1 MDLKKLNDLISENYV
16 MYQKHKNAEL
26 YIYNYTNACQYA
38 GNWNEITTMCRGLI
52 LDNQGNIVARPFNKF
67 FNIEEHKTIPTLPFE
82 VFEKMDG
89 SLGILYWLN
98 DKPYIATRGSF
109 ESEQALK
116 ATDILYTNYSHIF
129 DKLKK
134 DRTYLFEIIYPKNK
148 IVLDYDF
155 EDIIL
160 LAVIDNQTG
169 LDLPLEDI
177 GFQIVKKYDFNDL
190 TTLKSLNW
198 DNKEGFVVKFS
209 NSFRVKVKFA
219 EYLRLHNILTNT
231 STLTIWE
238 NLKDNKSLDSIIL
251 AVPDEFFD
259 WVKKT
264 VKELNDEYSLIENEC
279 KSNFKMFD
287 TRKECAEYY
296 KTKKY
301 SSILFAMMDG
311 KDYSKIIWKIIR
323 PEFSKPFKN
332 NIFSNVETT

>member
-1 MDLKKLNDLISENYV
+1 MC
-16 MYQKHKNAEL
+16 QKHKNAEL

-52 LDNQGNIVARPFNKF
+52 LDNQGNIVSRPFNKF

-89 SLGILYWLN
+89 SLGILYWLDN
-98 DKPYIATRGSF
+98 KPYISTRGSF

-116 ATDILYTNYSHIF
+116 ATDILYTKYSHIF

-134 DRTYLFEIIYPKNK
+134 DRTYLFEIIYPENK

-238 NLKDNKSLDSIIL
+238 NLKDNKSLDEIIL

-264 VKELNDEYSLIENEC
+264 VKELNDKYSLIENEC
-279 KSNFKMFD
+279 KSNFKMFN

-323 PEFSKPFKN
+323 PEFSKPFKTY
-332 NIFSNVETT
+332 VETTK

>member
-1 MDLKKLNDLISENYV
+1 MDIKKLNDLISENYI
-16 MYQKHKNAEL
+16 MCQKHKNAEL

-52 LDNQGNIVARPFNKF
+52 LDNQGNIVSRPFNKF

-89 SLGILYWLN
+89 SLGILYWLDN
-98 DKPYIATRGSF
+98 KPYISTRGSF

-116 ATDILYTNYSHIF
+116 ATDILYTKYSHIF

-134 DRTYLFEIIYPKNK
+134 DRTYLFEIIYPENK

-238 NLKDNKSLDSIIL
+238 NLKDNKSLDEIIL

-264 VKELNDEYSLIENEC
+264 VKELNDKYSLIENEC
-279 KSNFKMFD
+279 KSNFKMFN

-323 PEFSKPFKN
+323 PEFSKPFKTY
-332 NIFSNVETT
+332 VETTK

>member
-332 NIFSNVETT
+332 NISDVETTK